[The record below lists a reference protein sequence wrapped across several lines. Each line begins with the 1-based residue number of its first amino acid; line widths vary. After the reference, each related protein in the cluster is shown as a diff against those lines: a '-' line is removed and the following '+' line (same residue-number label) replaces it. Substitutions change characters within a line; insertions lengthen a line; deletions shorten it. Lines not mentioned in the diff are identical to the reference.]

1 MLSFLNG
8 VLRIQAVWEFMT
20 AVEGEDKEENVHLQT
35 SRRMSARREREH
47 VRWVRMRMF
56 RREEKAVKREENG
69 SSVFKNQPHLRA
81 KEPKR
86 ERNPPSN
93 SASVSSKQ

>member
-1 MLSFLNG
+1 MC
-8 VLRIQAVWEFMT
+8 ICKDQ
-20 AVEGEDKEENVHLQT
+20 EECPQEK
-35 SRRMSARREREH
+35 REREKEH

-56 RREEKAVKREENG
+56 RREEKAVKRKENG